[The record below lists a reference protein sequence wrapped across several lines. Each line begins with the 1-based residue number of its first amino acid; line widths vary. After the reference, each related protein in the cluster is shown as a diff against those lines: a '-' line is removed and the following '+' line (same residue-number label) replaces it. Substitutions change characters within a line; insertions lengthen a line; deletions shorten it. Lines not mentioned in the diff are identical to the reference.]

1 MQARILSAVA
11 ALAILATTSA
21 LAQQNVQTQPA
32 EASRD
37 FFLKL
42 GGVEGESEPPPP
54 PPPPPPPSNGAAPV
68 EQMSLNFEKFEHPG
82 GGRAQDVAAPP
93 EAPAALIVPAIQRA
107 RDAAPAAPATTP
119 ADVAPRAN
127 GTEALIVPAV
137 QRVRDA
143 AAGDPQPL
151 VPEQPICAH
160 CGSDIIQ
167 SQAQEPQPVV
177 PELPICGHCG
187 SEVAAAPA
195 PATAEEEEQPR
206 RRRVFSL
213 SIGGVTVSS
222 DGGVAVAAGEINGDG
237 RGARRGGGDAARQP
251 ARATGR
257 R

>member
-1 MQARILSAVA
+1 MPTDQ
-11 ALAILATTSA
+11 
-21 LAQQNVQTQPA
+21 
-32 EASRD
+32 
-37 FFLKL
+37 F
-42 GGVEGESEPPPP
+42 
-54 PPPPPPPSNGAAPV
+54 
-68 EQMSLNFEKFEHPG
+68 SLNYEEIKVEDESG
-82 GGRAQDVAAPP
+82 ARDVAAPP

-119 ADVAPRAN
+119 ADLAPSAN

-137 QRVRDA
+137 QRVREA

-167 SQAQEPQPVV
+167 SQEQEPQPVV
-177 PELPICGHCG
+177 PELPICAHCG

-195 PATAEEEEQPR
+195 SAGAEEEEQPR

-222 DGGVAVAAGEINGDG
+222 DGGVAVAAGDINGDG
-237 RGARRGGGDAARQP
+237 RDARGGGGDAARQP
-251 ARATGR
+251 ARAAGR